1 MFRALAATAAM
12 AVLLPLATTA
22 QQPATPED
30 PVAYALSAAP
40 SYVSDQA
47 AVMDMEGNILRE
59 GTNGWTCVP
68 VPGGPMCMD
77 EQWMS
82 WMDAYLNQKDET
94 GVTAVGL
101 AYMLR
106 GDSGASNINPYDEAP
121 TAGNDW
127 VVTGPHLMIVVP
139 DPALLDGIPDDPAS
153 GAPYVMWRG
162 HPLVHVMIPVDETG
176 TRMHGHQ

>member
-1 MFRALAATAAM
+1 MVRTLAATAAM

-22 QQPATPED
+22 QQPATPDD
-30 PVAYALSAAP
+30 PVAYARSAAP
-40 SYVSDQA
+40 SYIGDYA
-47 AVMDMEGNILRE
+47 TVMDMEGNILRE

-68 VPGGPMCMD
+68 VPGGPMCLD

-82 WMDAYLNQKDET
+82 WMDAYLNQKEDT
-94 GVTAVGL
+94 GVTGVGL
-101 AYMLR
+101 AYMLQ
-106 GDSGASNINPYDEAP
+106 GDSGASNINPYDDAP
-121 TAGNDW
+121 TADNDW

-153 GAPYVMWRG
+153 GGPYVMWRG

-176 TRMHGHQ
+176 AQLHRHE